1 MSVDTNSGKER
12 CVEPKH
18 KYKSGLIWRRPSSA
32 HLSNRTTGRTDHF
45 FSPPGAKL
53 LQDYQ
58 AAHGPKEGE
67 EEAAG
72 AELPVLQVYP
82 GVCVRHA
89 PGLQKLRQVQRGEEH
104 ES

>member
-1 MSVDTNSGKER
+1 MAKTVRRADAQVQIGVNMETAF
-12 CVEPKH
+12 
-18 KYKSGLIWRRPSSA
+18 LRPSLQPNYSE
-32 HLSNRTTGRTDHF
+32 NRPF
-45 FSPPGAKL
+45 IFPPPGAKL

-72 AELPVLQVYP
+72 AELPVLQVHP